1 MSEGTSI
8 DYMYK
13 IVFIRH
19 GQSEWNRT
27 NRFTGWM
34 DVDLTEDGV
43 AEARQAGKLL
53 RTANYHF
60 DAAVTSRLKRAIKTM
75 HFVLEEMDQL
85 WIPEYKS
92 WQLNERH
99 YGALQGRN
107 KAETAQLFGDEQVRI
122 WRRSYDIAP
131 PALEKEGT
139 MFPGHDPR
147 YADIP
152 AEQLPATESLK
163 DTEKRVIAYW
173 EESLVPKIKQG
184 LCLLVAAHGNSLRA
198 LVKHIDQISADKIM
212 SVEIPT
218 GVPLVYEFTAGLKP
232 VRSYYLQ
239 DIK

>member
-1 MSEGTSI
+1 MSEGPSS
-8 DYMYK
+8 DYRYK
-13 IVFIRH
+13 IVLIRH

-53 RTANYHF
+53 RMANYRF

-107 KAETAQLFGDEQVRI
+107 KAETAELFGEEQVKI

-131 PALEKEGT
+131 PALAKEDT

-147 YADIP
+147 YTDIP
-152 AEQLPATESLK
+152 LDQLPATESLK

-218 GVPLVYEFTAGLKP
+218 GVPLVYEFTADLKP

-239 DIK
+239 DTK